1 MVVSFAFCAHAQAKN
16 INFEACLASIRNSTP
31 SEAYSIFN
39 NSITD
44 NSGAPVGPHAWPD
57 AASKAG
63 NLCMDAGPDK
73 PLCFVTAV
81 TYHQCQETCG
91 SGREPF
97 SWATFSQ
104 QFGNWLLPWLAL
116 LSQLPF
122 GANDR
127 LVNLNSVSLTVGSPA
142 LAAYSL
148 AITVLNSH
156 WVSERFASYHYPNV
170 HNVVRTL
177 VSLQQSPLR
186 VRIED
191 GLLASL
197 IVLPENDCWWSE
209 LADWLDHSGTHT
221 WSISAFANI
230 AWVVLAF
237 AFTVFNSF
245 ATATDVAIV
254 NVNGQANGTLWL
266 WLLPIVVGWLRI
278 SPKCDA
284 HRLAKAMNEA
294 NGKAWLAT
302 DDGPPALVKSLGSS
316 RRGLSLEKHSR
327 TALYQD
333 QHASPPIY
341 NYARIFSWTRTA
353 EEIALAYDS
362 ASANHEAHQPVA
374 QDGRRYQM
382 PSRAIPWPPGNREGT
397 RADVEAYCG
406 KRPSTPHWVPGVW
419 TRIVVASGLALML
432 QWGAT
437 GSAILNIIL
446 TPTKGLGCRSGA
458 YLLYGVIATVI
469 WFSMVLSSVLVHVSS
484 KPAKSAPSKPR
495 QYIATLAI
503 LLRRTGKT
511 LAVVNASFAV
521 IICMFQF
528 ANFYS
533 RCYCNSS
540 VLGLGES
547 RAYNVMDFTAD
558 DFASLRDAWTGS
570 LAVGAGSVVFFL
582 LAVWLYLKPRRP
594 QP

>member
-1 MVVSFAFCAHAQAKN
+1 MVVSFTFCAHAQAKN

-39 NSITD
+39 NT
-44 NSGAPVGPHAWPD
+44 PVGPHAWPD

-81 TYHQCQETCG
+81 TYDQFQETCG

-127 LVNLNSVSLTVGSPA
+127 LANLNSVSLTVGSPA

-148 AITVLNSH
+148 AITALNSH

-170 HNVVRTL
+170 HDVVRTL
-177 VSLQQSPLR
+177 SSLQQSPLR
-186 VRIED
+186 ERTED

-209 LADWLDHSGTHT
+209 LANWLDHSGTHT

-237 AFTVFNSF
+237 AFIVFNSF

-254 NVNGQANGTLWL
+254 HVNGQANGTLWL
-266 WLLPIVVGWLRI
+266 WLLPIVVGWLRN
-278 SPKCDA
+278 SPKCDVD
-284 HRLAKAMNEA
+284 RLVKAMDEA

-302 DDGPPALVKSLGSS
+302 DDGPPALARSLGSS
-316 RRGLSLEKHSR
+316 RRGLSLNKHSR
-327 TALYQD
+327 TALYKD
-333 QHASPPIY
+333 HHASPSIY
-341 NYARIFSWTRTA
+341 NYARIFCWTRTA
-353 EEIALAYDS
+353 DEIALAYDS

-374 QDGRRYQM
+374 HDGRRYQL

-397 RADVEAYCG
+397 RADVEAYCS

-419 TRIVVASGLALML
+419 TRIVVASGLTLML

-437 GSAILNIIL
+437 GSAILNIIF
-446 TPTKGLGCRSGA
+446 TPTKEA
-458 YLLYGVIATVI
+458 
-469 WFSMVLSSVLVHVSS
+469 VLVHVSS
-484 KPAKSAPSKPR
+484 KPAKAKPR

-511 LAVVNASFAV
+511 LAV
-521 IICMFQF
+521 F

-570 LAVGAGSVVFFL
+570 LAVGAGSVAFFL
-582 LAVWLYLKPRRP
+582 LAVWLYLK
-594 QP
+594 

>member
-1 MVVSFAFCAHAQAKN
+1 MVVSFAVCAHAQAKN

-31 SEAYSIFN
+31 FEAYSIFN

-73 PLCFVTAV
+73 PLCFVIAV
-81 TYHQCQETCG
+81 TYDQCQETCG

-127 LVNLNSVSLTVGSPA
+127 LANLNSVSLTVGSPA

-148 AITVLNSH
+148 AITALNSH
-156 WVSERFASYHYPNV
+156 WVSERFASNHYPNV
-170 HNVVRTL
+170 HDVVRTL
-177 VSLQQSPLR
+177 VSLQQSPLHAR
-186 VRIED
+186 AED

-209 LADWLDHSGTHT
+209 LANWLDHSGTHT

-230 AWVVLAF
+230 AWVVLAV
-237 AFTVFNSF
+237 AFTVFNSV

-278 SPKCDA
+278 TPKCDA
-284 HRLAKAMNEA
+284 DRLTKAMDEA
-294 NGKAWLAT
+294 NGEAWLAT
-302 DDGPPALVKSLGSS
+302 DEGPPALAMSLGSS
-316 RRGLSLEKHSR
+316 RRGLSLNQHSH
-327 TALYQD
+327 TALYKD

-374 QDGRRYQM
+374 HDGRRYQM
-382 PSRAIPWPPGNREGT
+382 PSKAIPWPPGNREGT
-397 RADVEAYCG
+397 RADV
-406 KRPSTPHWVPGVW
+406 PGVW
-419 TRIVVASGLALML
+419 TRIVAASVLALRL
-432 QWGAT
+432 QWDAP

-469 WFSMVLSSVLVHVSS
+469 WFLMVSSSVLVHVSS
-484 KPAKSAPSKPR
+484 KPVKASASTPPR

-511 LAVVNASFAV
+511 LAVANASFAV

-533 RCYCNSS
+533 RCYCNSN

-558 DFASLRDAWTGS
+558 DFASVRDAWTVS
-570 LAVGAGSVVFFL
+570 LAMGVGSVAFFL
-582 LAVWLYLKPRRP
+582 LAVWLYLNPRRP